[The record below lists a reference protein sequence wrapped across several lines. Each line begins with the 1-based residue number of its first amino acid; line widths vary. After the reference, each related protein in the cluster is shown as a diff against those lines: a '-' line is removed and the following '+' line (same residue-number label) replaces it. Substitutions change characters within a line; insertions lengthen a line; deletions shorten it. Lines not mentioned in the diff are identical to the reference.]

1 MSFSARKVAQ
11 AFSRRQL
18 VGWPRR
24 AVLAPPNLPLKSS
37 QAGSRLTT
45 LIGCFLS
52 SLLFSSFGYAEISIE
67 ARVGF
72 HGVFQLGRPF
82 PLELEVTNSGRP
94 ADGFLEVQVWKGGA
108 AKSGV
113 PYPLHYRRDL
123 FVSGH
128 SRKTIQ
134 LTVDPDFISRPLL
147 ISFNS
152 AAGNA
157 SRELDLRR
165 YFSPSPVM
173 LLVSEASSLSISLGS
188 AMTNRLV
195 AVSLSELPSDP
206 RALLGVS
213 HLILYDQSLREL
225 SRSQLFALE
234 SWLTAGGR
242 MVIIG
247 SLNHA
252 LYQETSLS
260 RFLPVRVTGS
270 ERISFA
276 PQSIQGEPVTP
287 IAGVWTQVSSLL
299 DGKVILESAGIPLLV
314 EKSRGKGRITYFA
327 LDLGRPPM
335 AQWDGLPK
343 LLRNLMIPAADDALS
358 PRTRWDDSIFSQI
371 IISPSFI
378 STYVPTRSLLLAVIG
393 YFAALG
399 TLAWLWQKSRLSAR
413 KIVICLAIVVGLAA
427 AAGYPLF
434 SRGGN
439 VPDGVL
445 LSSTMLD
452 SVADGYVEAQLN
464 MAMFSTQIRQYNL
477 QLARGWLDMAPVS
490 NPAKDRPQE
499 PLLLQDD
506 SGSSR
511 FRLPL
516 REWDYR
522 LFRMRFIDRFPLRAE
537 FDIQGDKLV
546 MKIDNQSG
554 KDLVDCWLVLPG
566 ARHALNE
573 ITRGSRWSKVFSLNA
588 GEAPEANQSSRGD
601 ALSLRDLSF
610 KDKTRDILF
619 HSSFFPRD
627 GEASRWNTGAA
638 IFFGWVKDSERR
650 VSVDDS
656 RIYAHDY
663 TLFRAII
670 PLPGPEDE

>member
-1 MSFSARKVAQ
+1 MSFSARKA
-11 AFSRRQL
+11 ARGDSRGQL
-18 VGWPRR
+18 VGWCQR
-24 AVLAPPNLPLKSS
+24 AVLALPKFWLESF
-37 QAGSRLTT
+37 QIGSRAA
-45 LIGCFLS
+45 LIGFFFLS
-52 SLLFSSFGYAEISIE
+52 GLLFSSLSYAEISIE

-82 PLELEVTNSGRP
+82 PLEVEVTNSGRP
-94 ADGFLEVQVWKGGA
+94 ADGFLEIQVWKGGA
-108 AKSGV
+108 ARSGV
-113 PYPLHYRRDL
+113 PYPLHHRRDL
-123 FVSGH
+123 FVSGQ
-128 SRKTIQ
+128 SQKTIQ

-147 ISFNS
+147 ISFVS
-152 AAGNA
+152 PAGSA

-173 LLVSEASSLSISLGS
+173 LLVSDASSLSISLGS
-188 AMTNRLV
+188 AMPNRLV

-247 SLNHA
+247 SLNYA

-276 PQSIQGEPVTP
+276 PQNLQGEPTAP
-287 IAGVWTQVSSLL
+287 IPGVWAQVSSLL
-299 DGKVILESAGIPLLV
+299 DGKVLLESGGIPLLV
-314 EKSRGKGRITYFA
+314 ERSRGKGRITYFA
-327 LDLGRPPM
+327 LDLGRPPL
-335 AQWDGLPK
+335 AQWDGLPT
-343 LLRNLMIPAADDALS
+343 LLRELVRPATDDGLS
-358 PRTRWDDSIFSQI
+358 PRTRWDDTIFSQI
-371 IISPSFI
+371 IVSPSFI
-378 STYVPTRSLLLAVIG
+378 STYVPTRSLLLAIIS

-399 TLAWLWQKSRLSAR
+399 VLAWLWQKSRLPAR
-413 KIVICLAIVVGLAA
+413 RIIMCLAIVVAIAA
-427 AAGYPLF
+427 VAGYSLF

-445 LSSTMLD
+445 LSSTLLD
-452 SVADGYVEAQLN
+452 SVADGYVEAQLS

-499 PLLLQDD
+499 ALLLQDG
-506 SGSSR
+506 SGHSR

-522 LFRMRFIDRFPLRAE
+522 LFRMRFIDRFAMRAE
-537 FDIQGDKLV
+537 FEVQGDKLL

-566 ARHALNE
+566 GRHPLGE
-573 ITRGSRWSKVFSLNA
+573 ITRGSRWSKVFSLDS
-588 GEAPEANQSSRGD
+588 GEGPETNQSNRSD
-601 ALSLRDLSF
+601 ALNLRDLSF
-610 KDKTRDILF
+610 NDRTRDILF

-650 VSVDDS
+650 VSVDDP
-656 RIYAHDY
+656 RIHAHDY
-663 TLFRAII
+663 TLFRSII
-670 PLPGPEDE
+670 SLPAPEDE

>member
-1 MSFSARKVAQ
+1 MSFSVRKTAQ
-11 AFSRRQL
+11 GFSPRQIA
-18 VGWPRR
+18 VRPHG
-24 AVLAPPNLPLKSS
+24 AVLALPNFPLKSFHT
-37 QAGSRLTT
+37 GLRLTG
-45 LIGCFLS
+45 LICFLLTNFVFA
-52 SLLFSSFGYAEISIE
+52 SLSCAEILIE

-82 PLELEVTNSGRP
+82 PLEVEVTNSGRP

-108 AKSGV
+108 ANSSV

-123 FVSGH
+123 FVSGQ

-147 ISFNS
+147 ISFISS
-152 AAGNA
+152 AGSA

-173 LLVSEASSLSISLGS
+173 LLVSDASSLSISLGS
-188 AMTNRLV
+188 AMPNRLV

-225 SRSQLFALE
+225 SRAQLFALE

-260 RFLPVRVTGS
+260 RFMPVRVTGS
-270 ERISFA
+270 EQISFA
-276 PQSIQGEPVTP
+276 PQSIQGEHVPP
-287 IAGVWTQVSSLL
+287 IAGVWAQVSSLL
-299 DGKVILESAGIPLLV
+299 DGKVLLEAEGIPLLV

-327 LDLGRPPM
+327 LDLGRPPL

-343 LLRNLMIPAADDALS
+343 LLRKLVVPAGDDALS

-371 IISPSFI
+371 IVSPSFI
-378 STYVPTRSLLLAVIG
+378 STYVPSRSLLLTIIG

-399 TLAWLWQKSRLSAR
+399 MLAWLWQKSRLPAR
-413 KIVICLAIVVGLAA
+413 KIIMCLAIVIAVAA

-464 MAMFSTQIRQYNL
+464 MAMFSTQIRHYNL
-477 QLARGWLDMAPVS
+477 QLARGWLDIAPVS
-490 NPAKDRPQE
+490 IPAKDRPQE
-499 PLLLQDD
+499 TLLLQDG
-506 SGSSR
+506 SGSSS

-522 LFRMRFIDRFPLRAE
+522 LFRMRFIDRFPMRAE
-537 FDIQGDKLV
+537 FEIHGDKLL
-546 MKIDNQSG
+546 MKIDNQSS

-566 ARHALNE
+566 GRHPLGE
-573 ITRGSRWSKVFSLNA
+573 ITRGSRWTKVFSLDA
-588 GEAPEANQSSRGD
+588 AEAPEANRSSRGD
-601 ALSLRDLSF
+601 PLSLRDLSF

-627 GEASRWNTGAA
+627 GEVSRWNTGAA
-638 IFFGWVKDSERR
+638 IFFGWVQDSERR
-650 VSVDDS
+650 VSVDDP
-656 RIYAHDY
+656 RIHARDY
-663 TLFRAII
+663 TLFRALI

>member
-1 MSFSARKVAQ
+1 
-11 AFSRRQL
+11 
-18 VGWPRR
+18 
-24 AVLAPPNLPLKSS
+24 
-37 QAGSRLTT
+37 
-45 LIGCFLS
+45 
-52 SLLFSSFGYAEISIE
+52 
-67 ARVGF
+67 
-72 HGVFQLGRPF
+72 
-82 PLELEVTNSGRP
+82 
-94 ADGFLEVQVWKGGA
+94 
-108 AKSGV
+108 
-113 PYPLHYRRDL
+113 
-123 FVSGH
+123 
-128 SRKTIQ
+128 
-134 LTVDPDFISRPLL
+134 
-147 ISFNS
+147 
-152 AAGNA
+152 
-157 SRELDLRR
+157 
-165 YFSPSPVM
+165 
-173 LLVSEASSLSISLGS
+173 
-188 AMTNRLV
+188 
-195 AVSLSELPSDP
+195 
-206 RALLGVS
+206 
-213 HLILYDQSLREL
+213 
-225 SRSQLFALE
+225 
-234 SWLTAGGR
+234 

-399 TLAWLWQKSRLSAR
+399 TLAWLWQKSRLPAR

>member
-1 MSFSARKVAQ
+1 
-11 AFSRRQL
+11 
-18 VGWPRR
+18 
-24 AVLAPPNLPLKSS
+24 
-37 QAGSRLTT
+37 
-45 LIGCFLS
+45 
-52 SLLFSSFGYAEISIE
+52 
-67 ARVGF
+67 
-72 HGVFQLGRPF
+72 
-82 PLELEVTNSGRP
+82 
-94 ADGFLEVQVWKGGA
+94 
-108 AKSGV
+108 
-113 PYPLHYRRDL
+113 
-123 FVSGH
+123 
-128 SRKTIQ
+128 
-134 LTVDPDFISRPLL
+134 
-147 ISFNS
+147 
-152 AAGNA
+152 
-157 SRELDLRR
+157 
-165 YFSPSPVM
+165 M

-234 SWLTAGGR
+234 TWLTAGGR

-247 SLNHA
+247 SLNYA

-276 PQSIQGEPVTP
+276 PQNIEGEPTIP
-287 IAGVWTQVSSLL
+287 IAGVWAQVSSLL
-299 DGKVILESAGIPLLV
+299 DGKVLLESGGIPLLV
-314 EKSRGKGRITYFA
+314 ERSRGKGRITYFA
-327 LDLGRPPM
+327 LDLGRPPL

-343 LLRNLMIPAADDALS
+343 LLRQLVRPATDDALS
-358 PRTRWDDSIFSQI
+358 PRTRWDDAIFSQI
-371 IISPSFI
+371 IVSPSFI
-378 STYVPTRSLLLAVIG
+378 STYVPTRSLLLAMVG

-399 TLAWLWQKSRLSAR
+399 ILAWLWQKSRLPAR
-413 KIVICLAIVVGLAA
+413 KIVMCLAIVVGLAA

-477 QLARGWLDMAPVS
+477 QLARGWLDMVPLSV
-490 NPAKDRPQE
+490 PAKDRPQE
-499 PLLLQDD
+499 ALLLQDG

-522 LFRMRFIDRFPLRAE
+522 LFRMRFIDRFPMRAE
-537 FDIQGDKLV
+537 FDIQGDKLL

-566 ARHALNE
+566 ARHALDE
-573 ITRGSRWSKVFSLNA
+573 IPRGSRWSKVFPLNA
-588 GEAPEANQSSRGD
+588 GEAPEANRSSRGD

-627 GEASRWNTGAA
+627 GEAVALEHRSRD
-638 IFFGWVKDSERR
+638 FFRLGKRPGTAGWCRR
-650 VSVDDS
+650 P
-656 RIYAHDY
+656 AHLRPRLHVISGNRS
-663 TLFRAII
+663 TARA
-670 PLPGPEDE
+670 GG

>member
-1 MSFSARKVAQ
+1 MSFSLRKAAQ
-11 AFSRRQL
+11 AFSRGQIAD
-18 VGWPRR
+18 WPRPS
-24 AVLAPPNLPLKSS
+24 VLALPNFSLELF
-37 QAGSRLTT
+37 QAGPRLTALLCSFLLT
-45 LIGCFLS
+45 FLLTSLSYGEILI
-52 SLLFSSFGYAEISIE
+52 EP
-67 ARVGF
+67 RVGF

-82 PLELEVTNSGRP
+82 PLELEVSNSGRP
-94 ADGFLEVQVWKGGA
+94 ADGFVEVQVWKGGA

-113 PYPLHYRRDL
+113 PYPLYYRRDL
-123 FVSGH
+123 FVSGQ

-134 LTVDPDFISRPLL
+134 LTVDPDFISRPLV
-147 ISFNS
+147 ISFIS
-152 AAGNA
+152 PAGSA

-165 YFSPSPVM
+165 YFSPSPLM
-173 LLVSEASSLSISLGS
+173 LVVSEASSLSISLGS
-188 AMTNRLV
+188 ALPHRLV

-213 HLILYDQSLREL
+213 HLFVYDQSLREL
-225 SRSQLFALE
+225 SRAQLFALE

-247 SLNHA
+247 SLNYA

-270 ERISFA
+270 QRISFS
-276 PQSIQGEPVTP
+276 PQTIEDEPATP
-287 IAGVWTQVSSLL
+287 IAGVWAQVSSLL
-299 DGKVILESAGIPLLV
+299 DGKVLLESAGIPLLV
-314 EKSRGKGRITYFA
+314 ERSRGKGRITYFA
-327 LDLGRPPM
+327 LDLGRAPL
-335 AQWDGLPK
+335 AQWEGLPK
-343 LLRNLMIPAADDALS
+343 LLRKLVAPAGEDVLP
-358 PRTRWDDSIFSQI
+358 PRTRWDDAIFSQI
-371 IISPSFI
+371 IVSPSFI
-378 STYVPTRSLLLAVIG
+378 STYVPTRSLLLGIIG

-399 TLAWLWQKSRLSAR
+399 MLALLWQKSRLPAR
-413 KIVICLAIVVGLAA
+413 KLVVGLGIVVALAA
-427 AAGYPLF
+427 TAGYPLF

-452 SVADGYVEAQLN
+452 NVADGYVEAQLN

-477 QLARGWLDMAPVS
+477 QLAPGWLDMSPVS
-490 NPAKDRPQE
+490 IPTKDRSQE
-499 PLLLQDD
+499 AVLLQDG

-522 LFRMRFIDRFPLRAE
+522 LFRMRFIDRFPMRAE
-537 FDIQGDKLV
+537 FEIQGDQLL
-546 MKIDNQSG
+546 MKIDNQSS
-554 KDLVDCWLVLPG
+554 KDLVDCWLALPG
-566 ARHALNE
+566 GRHSLGE
-573 ITRGSRWSKVFSLNA
+573 IARGSRWSRVFPLNA
-588 GEAPEANQSSRGD
+588 AAAPEANQSSRGD
-601 ALSLRDLSF
+601 AVNLRDLSF

-627 GEASRWNTGAA
+627 GDASRWNTGAA

-650 VSVDDS
+650 VSVDDP
-656 RIYAHDY
+656 RIHARDY

>member
-1 MSFSARKVAQ
+1 
-11 AFSRRQL
+11 
-18 VGWPRR
+18 
-24 AVLAPPNLPLKSS
+24 
-37 QAGSRLTT
+37 
-45 LIGCFLS
+45 
-52 SLLFSSFGYAEISIE
+52 
-67 ARVGF
+67 
-72 HGVFQLGRPF
+72 
-82 PLELEVTNSGRP
+82 
-94 ADGFLEVQVWKGGA
+94 
-108 AKSGV
+108 
-113 PYPLHYRRDL
+113 
-123 FVSGH
+123 
-128 SRKTIQ
+128 
-134 LTVDPDFISRPLL
+134 
-147 ISFNS
+147 
-152 AAGNA
+152 
-157 SRELDLRR
+157 
-165 YFSPSPVM
+165 
-173 LLVSEASSLSISLGS
+173 
-188 AMTNRLV
+188 MTNRLV

-276 PQSIQGEPVTP
+276 PQNIQGEPVTP
-287 IAGVWTQVSSLL
+287 IADVWTQVSSLL

-343 LLRNLMIPAADDALS
+343 LLRNLVLPVAEDALS

-399 TLAWLWQKSRLSAR
+399 TLAWLWQKSRLPAR
-413 KIVICLAIVVGLAA
+413 KIIICLAIVVGLAA

-445 LSSTMLD
+445 LSSTVLD

-490 NPAKDRPQE
+490 NPAKDRTQE
-499 PLLLQDD
+499 ALLLQDD

-638 IFFGWVKDSERR
+638 IFFGWVKDSEQR

>member
-1 MSFSARKVAQ
+1 MSFSVRKAAQ
-11 AFSRRQL
+11 GFR
-18 VGWPRR
+18 RR
-24 AVLAPPNLPLKSS
+24 AIPALPRVSPKSF
-37 QAGSRLTT
+37 QAGAPLTG
-45 LIGCFLS
+45 LICCFLFS
-52 SLLFSSFGYAEISIE
+52 FLFSSLTYAELLIE

-82 PLELEVTNSGRP
+82 PLEVEVTNSGRP

-123 FVSGH
+123 FVSGQ

-147 ISFNS
+147 ISFISS
-152 AAGNA
+152 AGSA
-157 SRELDLRR
+157 SRALDLRR
-165 YFSPSPVM
+165 YFSPAPVM
-173 LLVSEASSLSISLGS
+173 LLVSDASSLSISLGS
-188 AMTNRLV
+188 AMPNRLV

-225 SRSQLFALE
+225 SRAQLFALE

-260 RFLPVRVTGS
+260 RFMPVRVTGS
-270 ERISFA
+270 EQISFA
-276 PQSIQGEPVTP
+276 PQSIQGEHVPP
-287 IAGVWTQVSSLL
+287 IAGVWAQVSSLL
-299 DGKVILESAGIPLLV
+299 DGKVLLESEGIPLLV
-314 EKSRGKGRITYFA
+314 ERSRGKGRITYFA
-327 LDLGRPPM
+327 LDLGRPPL

-343 LLRNLMIPAADDALS
+343 LLRKLVVPAGDDALS

-371 IISPSFI
+371 IVSPSFI
-378 STYVPTRSLLLAVIG
+378 STYVPTRSLLLAIIG

-399 TLAWLWQKSRLSAR
+399 MLAWLWQKSRLPAR
-413 KIVICLAIVVGLAA
+413 KIIMCLAIVIAVAA

-464 MAMFSTQIRQYNL
+464 MAMFSTQIRHYNL

-490 NPAKDRPQE
+490 IPAKDRPQE
-499 PLLLQDD
+499 TLLLQDG
-506 SGSSR
+506 SGFSR

-522 LFRMRFIDRFPLRAE
+522 LFRMRFIDRFPMRAE
-537 FDIQGDKLV
+537 FEIQGDKLL
-546 MKIDNQSG
+546 MKIDNQSS

-566 ARHALNE
+566 GRHPLGE
-573 ITRGSRWSKVFSLNA
+573 ITRGSRWTKVFSLNA
-588 GEAPEANQSSRGD
+588 AEAPEANQSSRGD
-601 ALSLRDLSF
+601 PLSLRDLSF

-627 GEASRWNTGAA
+627 GEVSRWNTGAA
-638 IFFGWVKDSERR
+638 IFFGWVQDSERR
-650 VSVDDS
+650 VSVDDP
-656 RIYAHDY
+656 RIHARDY

>member
-1 MSFSARKVAQ
+1 MSFSARTAAQ
-11 AFSRRQL
+11 
-18 VGWPRR
+18 
-24 AVLAPPNLPLKSS
+24 VLSPG
-37 QAGSRLTT
+37 Q
-45 LIGCFLS
+45 LIGCGRRALLALPNLS
-52 SLLFSSFGYAEISIE
+52 LESFQTRVRSIALVCCFVSSFLFSSLSYAEISIE

-82 PLELEVTNSGRP
+82 PLEVEVTNSGRP
-94 ADGFLEVQVWKGGA
+94 ADGFLEIQVWKSGA
-108 AKSGV
+108 VRSGV
-113 PYPLHYRRDL
+113 PYSLHHRRDL
-123 FVSGH
+123 FVSGQ

-134 LTVDPDFISRPLL
+134 LTVDPDFISRPLV
-147 ISFNS
+147 ISFLSPAGS
-152 AAGNA
+152 A
-157 SRELDLRR
+157 SHELDLRR

-173 LLVSEASSLSISLGS
+173 LLVSDASSLSISLGS
-188 AMTNRLV
+188 AMPNRLV
-195 AVSLSELPSDP
+195 SVSLSELPSDP

-213 HLILYDQSLREL
+213 HLILYDQSLHEL

-234 SWLTAGGR
+234 TWLTAGGR

-270 ERISFA
+270 ERISFT

-287 IAGVWTQVSSLL
+287 IAGVWAQVSNLL
-299 DGKVILESAGIPLLV
+299 DGKVLLESGGIPLLV
-314 EKSRGKGRITYFA
+314 ERSRGTGRITYFA
-327 LDLGRPPM
+327 LDLGRPPL
-335 AQWDGLPK
+335 AQWDGLPM
-343 LLRNLMIPAADDALS
+343 LLRQLVRPATEHALS
-358 PRTRWDDSIFSQI
+358 PRTRWDDTIFSQI
-371 IISPSFI
+371 VVSPSFI
-378 STYVPTRSLLLAVIG
+378 STYVPTRSLLLAIIG

-399 TLAWLWQKSRLSAR
+399 IVAWLWQKSRLPAR
-413 KIVICLAIVVGLAA
+413 RIIMCLAIVVAMAA
-427 AAGYPLF
+427 VAGYSLF

-445 LSSTMLD
+445 LSSTLLD
-452 SVADGYVEAQLN
+452 SVADGYVEAQLS

-490 NPAKDRPQE
+490 IPAKDRPQE
-499 PLLLQDD
+499 ALLLQDG

-522 LFRMRFIDRFPLRAE
+522 LFRMRFIDRFALRAE
-537 FDIQGDKLV
+537 FEIQGDKLL
-546 MKIDNQSG
+546 MKIDNQTG

-566 ARHALNE
+566 GRHPLGE
-573 ITRGSRWSKVFSLNA
+573 ITRGSRWSKVFSLDS
-588 GEAPEANQSSRGD
+588 GEGSEANQLNRSD
-601 ALSLRDLSF
+601 ALKLRDLSF
-610 KDKTRDILF
+610 NDKTRDILF

-627 GEASRWNTGAA
+627 GEASRWNTGVA

-656 RIYAHDY
+656 RIHARDY
-663 TLFRAII
+663 TLFRSII
-670 PLPGPEDE
+670 SLPAPEDE

>member
-1 MSFSARKVAQ
+1 MSFSVRKAAQ
-11 AFSRRQL
+11 GFCRRAIPALPRFSRKSF
-18 VGWPRR
+18 R
-24 AVLAPPNLPLKSS
+24 AGA
-37 QAGSRLTT
+37 R
-45 LIGCFLS
+45 LIGLICCFLLS
-52 SLLFSSFGYAEISIE
+52 FLFSSLTYAELSIE

-82 PLELEVTNSGRP
+82 PLEVEVTNSGRP

-108 AKSGV
+108 AKSSV

-123 FVSGH
+123 FVSGQ

-147 ISFNS
+147 ISFISS
-152 AAGNA
+152 AGSA

-173 LLVSEASSLSISLGS
+173 LLVSDASSLSISLGS
-188 AMTNRLV
+188 AMPNRLV

-225 SRSQLFALE
+225 SRAQLFALE

-260 RFLPVRVTGS
+260 RFMPVRVTGS
-270 ERISFA
+270 EQISFA
-276 PQSIQGEPVTP
+276 PQSIQGEHVPP
-287 IAGVWTQVSSLL
+287 IAGVWAQVSSLL
-299 DGKVILESAGIPLLV
+299 DGKVLLESEGIPLLV
-314 EKSRGKGRITYFA
+314 ERSRGKGRITYFA
-327 LDLGRPPM
+327 LDLGRPPL

-343 LLRNLMIPAADDALS
+343 LLRKLVVPAGDDALS

-371 IISPSFI
+371 IVSPSFI
-378 STYVPTRSLLLAVIG
+378 STYVPTRSLLLAIIG

-399 TLAWLWQKSRLSAR
+399 MLAWLWQKSRLPAR
-413 KIVICLAIVVGLAA
+413 KIIMCLAIVIAVAA

-464 MAMFSTQIRQYNL
+464 MAMFSTQIRHYNL

-490 NPAKDRPQE
+490 IPAKDRPQE
-499 PLLLQDD
+499 ALLLQDD

-546 MKIDNQSG
+546 MKIDNQSS

-573 ITRGSRWSKVFSLNA
+573 ITRGSRWTKVFSLNA
-588 GEAPEANQSSRGD
+588 AEAPEANQSSRGD
-601 ALSLRDLSF
+601 PLSLRDLSF

-627 GEASRWNTGAA
+627 GEVSRWNTGAA
-638 IFFGWVKDSERR
+638 IFFGWVQDSERR
-650 VSVDDS
+650 VSVDDP
-656 RIYAHDY
+656 RIHVRDY

>member
-1 MSFSARKVAQ
+1 MSFSARTAAQ
-11 AFSRRQL
+11 AFSRGQL

-24 AVLAPPNLPLKSS
+24 AVLARPNLPSKSFR
-37 QAGSRLTT
+37 ARWRLTA

-52 SLLFSSFGYAEISIE
+52 SFLFSSSSYAEISIE

-152 AAGNA
+152 PAGSA

-276 PQSIQGEPVTP
+276 PQNVQGEPVTP
-287 IAGVWTQVSSLL
+287 IADVWTQVSSLL

-343 LLRNLMIPAADDALS
+343 LLRNLVLPVAEDALS

-399 TLAWLWQKSRLSAR
+399 TLAWLWQKSRLPAR
-413 KIVICLAIVVGLAA
+413 KIIICLVIVVGLAA

-445 LSSTMLD
+445 LSSTVLD

-490 NPAKDRPQE
+490 NPAKDRTQE
-499 PLLLQDD
+499 ALLLQDD

-638 IFFGWVKDSERR
+638 IFFGWVKDSEQR